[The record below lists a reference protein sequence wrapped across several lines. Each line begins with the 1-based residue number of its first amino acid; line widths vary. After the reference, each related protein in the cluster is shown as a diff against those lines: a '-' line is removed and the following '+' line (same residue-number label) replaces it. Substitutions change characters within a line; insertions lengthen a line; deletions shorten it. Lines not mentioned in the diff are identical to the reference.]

1 VLFISRGRTGATV
14 PSAGRDAGP
23 TRCGRLLLARLRRGA
38 GPAGPC
44 RRRAE
49 EARAQGQVGA
59 RGTDLTG
66 PATPSHIIMRRRHP
80 QIKGL
85 VEAPEHE
92 GLMYYSGYRYDLVDQ
107 EHEASL
113 SSFQRCW
120 RAQWNL
126 KPRGPE
132 WLPEIIRLTWL

>member
-1 VLFISRGRTGATV
+1 MY
-14 PSAGRDAGP
+14 GP
-23 TRCGRLLLARLRRGA
+23 APPRRRLRKKQGRRGA
-38 GPAGPC
+38 GAGGC
-44 RRRAE
+44 
-49 EARAQGQVGA
+49 AR
-59 RGTDLTG
+59 TDLTG

-126 KPRGPE
+126 KPRGPG